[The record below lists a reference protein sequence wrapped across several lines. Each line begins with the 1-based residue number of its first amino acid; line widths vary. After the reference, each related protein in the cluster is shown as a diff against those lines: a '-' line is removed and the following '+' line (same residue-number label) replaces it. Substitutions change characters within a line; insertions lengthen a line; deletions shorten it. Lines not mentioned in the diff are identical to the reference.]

1 MGIAAD
7 TTVSSLDE
15 DARWMR
21 HALALA
27 AAAAEAGEVPVGAVI
42 VAGGEIIGEGAN
54 RPIASHDPTAHAE
67 VVALRAACAAV
78 SNYRLPDATL
88 YVTLE
93 PCAMCSGAMLH
104 ARIARLVYGTADP
117 NTGAAGSVIDVLD
130 VPRFNHRIDVTGGIL
145 AADCAQLLHTFF
157 RQRRSR

>member
-1 MGIAAD
+1 MGVAAG
-7 TTVSSLDE
+7 TVSSSIDD

-21 HALALA
+21 HAVALA
-27 AAAAEAGEVPVGAVI
+27 AAAAAAGEVPVGAVI
-42 VAGGEIIGEGAN
+42 IAGGEIIGEGAN
-54 RPIASHDPTAHAE
+54 QPIASHDPTAHAE
-67 VVALRAACAAV
+67 VIALRAACAAV
-78 SNYRLPDATL
+78 ANYRLPDATL

-130 VPRFNHRIDVTGGIL
+130 EPRFNHRVEVTGGIL
-145 AADCAQLLHTFF
+145 AEDCAQLLHTFF
-157 RQRRSR
+157 RQRR

>member
-1 MGIAAD
+1 MGIAPD
-7 TTVSSLDE
+7 TAVSSLDE
-15 DARWMR
+15 DVGWMR
-21 HALALA
+21 HAIALA
-27 AAAAEAGEVPVGAVI
+27 SAAAEAGEVPVGAVV

-54 RPIASHDPTAHAE
+54 RPIATHDPTAHAE
-67 VVALRAACAAV
+67 VLALRAACAAAA
-78 SNYRLPDATL
+78 NYRLPDATL

-145 AADCAQLLHTFF
+145 AEDCAGLLHTFF
-157 RQRRSR
+157 RQRR

>member
-7 TTVSSLDE
+7 TAVSSLDE
-15 DARWMR
+15 DVRWMR
-21 HALALA
+21 HAIGLATT
-27 AAAAEAGEVPVGAVI
+27 AAEAGEVPVGAVV
-42 VAGGEIIGEGAN
+42 VAGGEILGEGAN
-54 RPIASHDPTAHAE
+54 RPIAAHDPTAHAE
-67 VVALRAACAAV
+67 VVALRAACAAAA
-78 SNYRLPDATL
+78 NYRLPGATL

-104 ARIARLVYGTADP
+104 ARISRLVYGTADP

-145 AADCAQLLHTFF
+145 AEDCAQLLHTFF
-157 RQRRSR
+157 RQRR